1 MAEEVRV
8 QVGAQRA
15 ARGRG
20 QDRGG
25 GPVPDVLI
33 IGAGASGAVV
43 AWSLAQ
49 AGLRVV
55 CLEQGDWVDPRTYA
69 HGRPDWERRRQTDW
83 AKDPN
88 VRARPEDYP
97 LDNRDTPITPLMFNA
112 VGGSTI
118 HWSGH
123 FPRFRPSDF
132 RVRSLDGVADDWP
145 LSYWDLAPYYDQND
159 AFIGVSGLHGD
170 PAYPPRPP
178 RHGPPQGLGPAGE
191 AYVRGLERLGWHW
204 WPSDSALL
212 SAPLKGGSGGAFG
225 GPDGEARAVC
235 NACGPCDLGCPT
247 GAMSSAHVTYWP
259 AALAA
264 GAELRTGARVR
275 EITVDR
281 RGRAGGAVYYDATG
295 RVQEQAARLVVV
307 ACNGVGTPR
316 LLLNSASGRFPQGLA
331 NSSGQVGRNLMFHPV
346 AFVGG
351 TFAERLDAFQGPLGT
366 FLHCQEFYETDPRRG
381 FLRGFQLQLCR
392 DGGPLMTALG
402 GFTQHQL
409 PWGQGHH
416 RALRERFAHTLN
428 VCVMVEDLP
437 EAHNRV
443 TLSPDLT
450 DDHGIPAPRVSY
462 TVGENSRLALAYG
475 IERAQELLEAAGAHS
490 VRHDPLARETG
501 WHLMGTARMGDDP
514 ATSVVDRWGRAH
526 DVPNLFIV
534 DGSVFV
540 TCASINPTTTI
551 QALALRTADWIRRHH
566 QEVAP

>member
-1 MAEEVRV
+1 MRYTCSTTFLLAV
-8 QVGAQRA
+8 AQGGVSWRILRPA
-15 ARGRG
+15 PVACPPCW
-20 QDRGG
+20 G
-25 GPVPDVLI
+25 GPREWQRRCACNKAQPGQVPDVLI

-43 AWSLAQ
+43 AWSLAR

-55 CLEQGDWVDPRTYA
+55 CLEQGDWVDPRSYA
-69 HGRPDWERRRQTDW
+69 HWGPDWERRRQTDW

-132 RVRSLDGVADDWP
+132 RVRTLDGVADDWP
-145 LSYWDLAPYYDQND
+145 LTYWDLAPYYDQND

-178 RHGPPQGLGPAGE
+178 RHGPPQGLGPGGE

-212 SAPLKGGSGGAFG
+212 SAPLRGGPGGPTGPLGAPRGGARRLQRLRPLRPGLPHRGHVQRPRHLLAG
-225 GPDGEARAVC
+225 GAR
-235 NACGPCDLGCPT
+235 P
-247 GAMSSAHVTYWP
+247 
-259 AALAA
+259 
-264 GAELRTGARVR
+264 GAELRTRARVR
-275 EITVDR
+275 GDHR
-281 RGRAGGAVYYDATG
+281 RSPGAGRGGRLLRRHGEGAGATGAPGGAGRQRHRHPPPAAQLRLRALPPRSGQLQRAGGAQPHVPPRSLRQRDLRRAPG
-295 RVQEQAARLVVV
+295 RL
-307 ACNGVGTPR
+307 P
-316 LLLNSASGRFPQGLA
+316 
-331 NSSGQVGRNLMFHPV
+331 
-346 AFVGG
+346 
-351 TFAERLDAFQGPLGT
+351 GPLGT

-402 GFTQHQL
+402 ASPSTSS

-416 RALRERFAHTLN
+416 QALRERFAHTLN

-462 TVGENSRLALAYG
+462 TVGENSRLALDYG
-475 IERAQELLEAAGAHS
+475 IQRGRRSCSTLRGPTPCATTPWPGRRA
-490 VRHDPLARETG
+490 
-501 WHLMGTARMGDDP
+501 GT
-514 ATSVVDRWGRAH
+514 
-526 DVPNLFIV
+526 
-534 DGSVFV
+534 
-540 TCASINPTTTI
+540 
-551 QALALRTADWIRRHH
+551 
-566 QEVAP
+566 

>member
-8 QVGAQRA
+8 EQGVQPGVQP
-15 ARGRG
+15 GRP
-20 QDRGG
+20 
-25 GPVPDVLI
+25 GPVADVLI
-33 IGAGASGAVV
+33 IGAGASGAAV
-43 AWSLAQ
+43 AWSLAR

-145 LSYWDLAPYYDQND
+145 LSYWDLVPYYDQND

-212 SAPLKGGSGGAFG
+212 SAPHEGTHG
-225 GPDGEARAVC
+225 GPAEGPRGPPGEVGRAVC

-259 AALAA
+259 AALAR
-264 GAELRTGARVR
+264 GVELRTRARVR

-281 RGRAGGAVYYDATG
+281 RGRAGGAVYYDAAG
-295 RVQEQAARLVVV
+295 KVQEQRRAWWWSPATASAPP
-307 ACNGVGTPR
+307 ACCSTPPPG
-316 LLLNSASGRFPQGLA
+316 A
-331 NSSGQVGRNLMFHPV
+331 
-346 AFVGG
+346 
-351 TFAERLDAFQGPLGT
+351 
-366 FLHCQEFYETDPRRG
+366 
-381 FLRGFQLQLCR
+381 
-392 DGGPLMTALG
+392 
-402 GFTQHQL
+402 
-409 PWGQGHH
+409 
-416 RALRERFAHTLN
+416 
-428 VCVMVEDLP
+428 
-437 EAHNRV
+437 
-443 TLSPDLT
+443 
-450 DDHGIPAPRVSY
+450 APRGWPTPAGRWGATSCS
-462 TVGENSRLALAYG
+462 TPWPSSAGPSPSAWTPSRAPWAP
-475 IERAQELLEAAGAHS
+475 S
-490 VRHDPLARETG
+490 C
-501 WHLMGTARMGDDP
+501 TARSSTRPTPGG
-514 ATSVVDRWGRAH
+514 AS
-526 DVPNLFIV
+526 
-534 DGSVFV
+534 
-540 TCASINPTTTI
+540 CAASSSSSAGTG
-551 QALALRTADWIRRHH
+551 
-566 QEVAP
+566 AP